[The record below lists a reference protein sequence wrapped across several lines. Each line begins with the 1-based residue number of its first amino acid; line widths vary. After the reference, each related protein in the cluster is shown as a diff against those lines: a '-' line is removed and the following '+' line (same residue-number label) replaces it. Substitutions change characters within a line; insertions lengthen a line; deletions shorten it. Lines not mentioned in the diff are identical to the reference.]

1 LHLINKLY
9 TAMTLK
15 TIRNWMNLAFIIAAL
30 VGMYWFYAKN
40 RETGTY
46 IILCAMMV
54 KFVESG
60 LRMMQHE

>member
-1 LHLINKLY
+1 
-9 TAMTLK
+9 MTLK